1 MLTHR
6 SVSPQVSAGTVVR
19 GTVLVAFVTLAT
31 TYTIAVLHH
40 DAPLVP
46 MISDTFVYAPESYV
60 SRFGVVTASAML
72 QLVVWLLRS
81 YLCAFASGH
90 RAWRWF
96 ATVHSLCGAVASAA
110 MGLVGAINDQEN
122 LKYHL
127 SAATVFFYSVILWQ
141 VGYTA
146 QLAAHPS
153 ATSFRSVALKVTCVV
168 SASLALTAF
177 FTLAGM
183 DLMRYYTQIAACEWV
198 LAAATGMSVFSL
210 GFELDGGA
218 SGRGGGMGMELGG
231 LWRGPAPGDE
241 EEERCDEDY
250 HPL

>member
-1 MLTHR
+1 M
-6 SVSPQVSAGTVVR
+6 VR

-31 TYTIAVLHH
+31 TYTIAVLHR

-127 SAATVFFYSVILWQ
+127 SAATV
-141 VGYTA
+141 
-146 QLAAHPS
+146 
-153 ATSFRSVALKVTCVV
+153 
-168 SASLALTAF
+168 
-177 FTLAGM
+177 
-183 DLMRYYTQIAACEWV
+183 
-198 LAAATGMSVFSL
+198 
-210 GFELDGGA
+210 
-218 SGRGGGMGMELGG
+218 
-231 LWRGPAPGDE
+231 
-241 EEERCDEDY
+241 
-250 HPL
+250 

>member
-1 MLTHR
+1 M
-6 SVSPQVSAGTVVR
+6 VR

-31 TYTIAVLHH
+31 TYTIAVLHR

-110 MGLVGAINDQEN
+110 VSDGTAIGKRHFVFGESEVSRERGTVGGTRRKFVRW
-122 LKYHL
+122 L
-127 SAATVFFYSVILWQ
+127 
-141 VGYTA
+141 
-146 QLAAHPS
+146 
-153 ATSFRSVALKVTCVV
+153 
-168 SASLALTAF
+168 
-177 FTLAGM
+177 
-183 DLMRYYTQIAACEWV
+183 
-198 LAAATGMSVFSL
+198 
-210 GFELDGGA
+210 
-218 SGRGGGMGMELGG
+218 GGG
-231 LWRGPAPGDE
+231 
-241 EEERCDEDY
+241 ERRRVRQWK
-250 HPL
+250 HRKRSN

>member
-1 MLTHR
+1 M
-6 SVSPQVSAGTVVR
+6 SAGTVVR

-31 TYTIAVLHH
+31 TYTIAVLHR

-96 ATVHSLCGAVASAA
+96 ATVHSLCGGAVASAA

-153 ATSFRSVALKVTCVV
+153 ATSFRSVALKAACAV
-168 SASLALTAF
+168 SAALALTAF
-177 FTLAGM
+177 FAFAGL
-183 DLMRYYTQIAACEWV
+183 DLMRYYTRIAACEWV
-198 LAAATGMSVFSL
+198 LVAATGLSVYSL
-210 GFELDGGA
+210 G
-218 SGRGGGMGMELGG
+218 
-231 LWRGPAPGDE
+231 
-241 EEERCDEDY
+241 
-250 HPL
+250 